1 MKTVQA
7 IALVNDSGLALN
19 HSVERVEYVLNDAV
33 EHLVATGALIG
44 DDEGVFF
51 QRQLEYIQAQ
61 SFDVLYPELM
71 GRVVFPLNT
80 EGGEGINTITYRSYD
95 KRGETAIIAGKATDL
110 PRGDISG
117 REYSISVKTLGNA
130 FGYSRQELAASKVT
144 GLPLEARKA
153 EATRK
158 SYEEKVNQLI
168 WFGNAENKIE
178 GIFGGPVGTGAEPK
192 PWESVTITAVPN
204 GTVSANS
211 EWNPANKTGIEVV
224 ADLNNSLNS
233 MYIDTK
239 KIFRPD
245 TILISVEKLL
255 YLTNTPISV
264 EFPLVSIMKWFLE
277 NNKFIKSVDQFKD
290 INELES
296 IYPDVAGGE
305 DVTDFKP
312 DGTGVEG
319 FTIMASGADN
329 ARIREPFPYMHLPV
343 QYKGLEFEI
352 NCYGRF
358 AGVEMI
364 RPAAFQHFTNI

>member
-1 MKTVQA
+1 MKTVTTFAVDDSNVA
-7 IALVNDSGLALN
+7 IVGAEPVS
-19 HSVERVEYVLNDAV
+19 YVITDAV
-33 EHLVATGALIG
+33 EHLINNGTFLN
-44 DDEGVFF
+44 DDEGIFF

-71 GRVVFPLNT
+71 GRVCFDLNT

-117 REYSISVKTLGNA
+117 EEYSITVKTLGNA

-144 GLPLEARKA
+144 GMHLEARKA

-158 SYEEKVNQLI
+158 SYEEKVNQII
-168 WFGNAENKIE
+168 WFGSPENKLNGLFDGPADAPCLTIQKTE
-178 GIFGGPVGTGAEPK
+178 LANGVGGTPQWRT
-192 PWESVTITAVPN
+192 
-204 GTVSANS
+204 
-211 EWNPANKTGIEVV
+211 KTGTEVV
-224 ADLNNSLNS
+224 KDLTDACAQV
-233 MYIDTK
+233 YIDTK

-245 TILISVEKLL
+245 TILMSVEDKL
-255 YLTNTPISV
+255 YLENTPISDA
-264 EFPLVSIMKWFLE
+264 FPLVSIMKWFLE
-277 NNKFIKSVDQFKD
+277 NNKFIKSESQIKD
-290 INELES
+290 INELEG
-296 IYPDVAGGE
+296 IYPTTVGGTF
-305 DVTDFKP
+305 DP
-312 DGTGVEG
+312 TGGQVGG
-319 FTIMASGADN
+319 FTVYKSGADN

-364 RPAAFQHFTNI
+364 RPAAFQHFLNSSS